1 MACPILLGK
10 DHLLAPSV
18 GTVSGDGH
26 LQSSAQKLRR
36 RQHAQFLFITDSHIS
51 RPQDSSAAPI
61 EHDLMRSTASSLSA
75 GGSFRAKGVYTAFL
89 DRAVPRLEL
98 PILPAGRV
106 RLGAGAF
113 PLLALGP
120 PHLHDVNVD
129 EIPACEV
136 DPAVVDADFLQDPFS
151 GTGWAQTVRLHRVL
165 GPLSAQQ
172 LGSRGGEATG
182 LDSSTEAYVNLHA
195 PLQVTRQN
203 HHHHS
208 LNWIMEVAS
217 PRTVLVV
224 GGFMAA
230 LLALR
235 TACMLANPPN
245 NTTSADSR
253 NGEADHSDSSVSDC
267 QESSEEQVVTIP
279 MSETTGGPTPS
290 TRSNDS
296 SSSSSSSSSR
306 HEEDLIR
313 TVTTASAAA
322 LVPAATQMRE
332 RSTDGAGAFVPFCGQ
347 RFRLGA
353 DAPEPE
359 SMD

>member
-1 MACPILLGK
+1 
-10 DHLLAPSV
+10 
-18 GTVSGDGH
+18 
-26 LQSSAQKLRR
+26 
-36 RQHAQFLFITDSHIS
+36 
-51 RPQDSSAAPI
+51 
-61 EHDLMRSTASSLSA
+61 MRSTASSLSA

-253 NGEADHSDSSVSDC
+253 NGDT
-267 QESSEEQVVTIP
+267 SEEQVVTIP

-296 SSSSSSSSSR
+296 SSSSSSSR

-322 LVPAATQMRE
+322 L
-332 RSTDGAGAFVPFCGQ
+332 
-347 RFRLGA
+347 
-353 DAPEPE
+353 
-359 SMD
+359 